1 MLNITLICV
10 GRLKEPYLQGACD
23 EYCKRLK
30 TLCKCTVVELQPERL
45 SESPSAG
52 EIAAALE
59 KEGKRILEKVPSGA
73 AVIAMCIEGKQLSS
87 QELAQ
92 KLAAFAVSG
101 TGSLAFVI
109 GGSFGLS
116 DSVKQKSILRL
127 SVSRMTFPH
136 QLFRVMLLEQIYRA
150 LQINAGAKYHK

>member
-10 GRLKEPYLQGACD
+10 GKLKESYLQAACD

-30 TLCKCTVVELQPERL
+30 TLCKCTVIELPPERL
-45 SESPSAG
+45 SESPSPG

-59 KEGKRILEKVPSGA
+59 KEGQRILEKAPSGA
-73 AVIAMCIEGKQLSS
+73 ALIAMCIEGKQLSS
-87 QELAQ
+87 EELAQ
-92 KLAAFAVSG
+92 KITSFAVSG

-116 DSVKQKSILRL
+116 ETVKQSAALRL

>member
-1 MLNITLICV
+1 MLNVTLICV
-10 GRLKEPYLQGACD
+10 GKLKEAFLQAACD

-30 TLCKCTVVELQPERL
+30 TLCKCTVIELPPERL
-45 SESPSAG
+45 SDAPSPG

-59 KEGKRILEKVPSGA
+59 KEGRRILEKVPSGA
-73 AVIAMCIEGKQLSS
+73 AVISMCIEGRQLSS
-87 QELAQ
+87 EELAQ
-92 KLAAFAVSG
+92 TLASFAVSG

-116 DSVKQKSILRL
+116 DTVKQKSALRL
-127 SVSRMTFPH
+127 SASRMTFPH

>member
-1 MLNITLICV
+1 MLNINVICV
-10 GRLKEPYLQGACD
+10 GKLKEPYLQAACD
-23 EYCKRLK
+23 EYRKRLQG
-30 TLCKCTVVELQPERL
+30 LCKCTVTELPPERL
-45 SESPSAG
+45 PDAPSPA

-59 KEGKRILEKVPSGA
+59 KEGRRILEKVPSGA
-73 AVIAMCIEGKQLSS
+73 AVIAMCIEGKHISS
-87 QELAQ
+87 EELAQ
-92 KLAAFAVSG
+92 KMAAFAVGG
-101 TGSLAFVI
+101 TGTLAFVI

-116 DSVKQKSILRL
+116 DAVKNAAALRL

>member
-10 GRLKEPYLQGACD
+10 GRLKEPYLQAACD

-73 AVIAMCIEGKQLSS
+73 AVIAMCIEGNQLSS
-87 QELAQ
+87 QEFAQ

>member
-1 MLNITLICV
+1 M
-10 GRLKEPYLQGACD
+10 
-23 EYCKRLK
+23 
-30 TLCKCTVVELQPERL
+30 QPERL

-150 LQINAGAKYHK
+150 LQINAGAKYHT

>member
-1 MLNITLICV
+1 MLNVTLICV
-10 GRLKEPYLQGACD
+10 GKLKEAFLQAACD

-30 TLCKCTVVELQPERL
+30 TLCKCTVIELPPERL
-45 SESPSAG
+45 SDAPSPG

-59 KEGKRILEKVPSGA
+59 KEGRRILEKVPSGA
-73 AVIAMCIEGKQLSS
+73 AVISMCIEGRQLSS
-87 QELAQ
+87 EELAQ
-92 KLAAFAVSG
+92 TLASFAVSG

-116 DSVKQKSILRL
+116 DTVKQKSALRL